1 MRYFHSLSLLLYFLR
16 SFLLLCLP
24 VTLSGQDWTVV
35 ADDWHFET
43 QMGKEPVSAMDI
55 YSKIQGTPFLEED
68 FVDGSLIT
76 RDSLM
81 YQGVPLRYNIFKDE
95 MEFLVAEEDVPRVI
109 ASPRNF
115 LFYYLED
122 KIFEYLTFRDNSGA
136 SQGFF
141 EVMNPG
147 ECQVL
152 LRRRTDYA
160 EPEGARGFD
169 PAKPARFAERR
180 DTYYLRFGRG
190 IPVEIRFRRRSIL
203 DAFGEK
209 QSEIANFVSDNNLSY
224 RKPDD
229 LVRMAEYYNQTTAD

>member
-1 MRYFHSLSLLLYFLR
+1 MRYFISLLLLFL
-16 SFLLLCLP
+16 SIA
-24 VTLSGQDWTVV
+24 LSGQDWTVV

-43 QMGKEPVSAMDI
+43 QMGKEPVSAMDV
-55 YSKIQGTPFLEED
+55 YSKIQGTPFLEDD
-68 FVDGSLIT
+68 FVNGSLIT

-81 YQGVPLRYNIFKDE
+81 YKDVPLRYNIFKDE
-95 MEFLVAEEDVPRVI
+95 MEFLVGGEDVPRVI

-122 KIFEYLTFRDNSGA
+122 KIFEYLSFRDNSGA
-136 SQGFF
+136 RQGFF

-180 DTYYLRFGRG
+180 PTYFLRFGRG
-190 IPVEIRFRRRSIL
+190 IPEEIRFRRRSIL

-209 QSEIANFVSDNNLSY
+209 RSEIANFVSDNNLSY
-224 RKPDD
+224 RRADD
-229 LVRMAEYYNQTTAD
+229 LIRMAEYYNQITGN